1 MIVSEANMPPVTIIR
16 NAGVAKNALIG
27 MGELSVYV
35 KDQIVEY
42 FDELLVIILRYLK
55 VCVVVDRDICLGRC
69 GCKSK

>member
-1 MIVSEANMPPVTIIR
+1 MIVSESNMAPVSIIR

-55 VCVVVDRDICLGRC
+55 VCIAIMFLFLITMLI
-69 GCKSK
+69 S